1 MKAFS
6 VLFERCHGDS
16 LQQKLHVFRFP
27 KAANS
32 LSSPP
37 FPPFIPPYL
46 LHPWSLSPPPLPPPA
61 RPFFCSHF
69 LNCSPLTAK
78 IFQLHEVA
86 FRQKGS
92 QTYSL
97 LSGFLFS
104 PVCLCIK
111 DLIRRKLWM
120 EAGLGLSL
128 LVGHRT
134 YYNGWCCGDMLIGS
148 LQASAE
154 QQSLTIR
161 KNNDFTMKEP
171 TLLTSGRISMHCRS
185 LEGSCRPQ
193 ERSAIGN
200 ASCLFKARLLA
211 LL

>member
-1 MKAFS
+1 MAIVSSRSYMFFNSPKQQTAFPLLLILPS
-6 VLFERCHGDS
+6 S
-16 LQQKLHVFRFP
+16 LP
-27 KAANS
+27 I
-32 LSSPP
+32 SS
-37 FPPFIPPYL
+37 FLGPYL
-46 LHPWSLSPPPLPPPA
+46 LHLSLLP

-69 LNCSPLTAK
+69 LNCSPLTTK
-78 IFQLHEVA
+78 IFQLQEVA
-86 FRQKGS
+86 LRQKVS

-97 LSGFLFS
+97 LSGFLFP
-104 PVCLCIK
+104 PVCLRIK

-193 ERSAIGN
+193 ERSAVGN
-200 ASCLFKARLLA
+200 ASCLFKARLPP
-211 LL
+211 LLPLL

>member
-1 MKAFS
+1 MAIVSSRSYMF
-6 VLFERCHGDS
+6 F
-16 LQQKLHVFRFP
+16 
-27 KAANS
+27 
-32 LSSPP
+32 SSPSSKQAFLSFSSSLNP
-37 FPPFIPPYL
+37 
-46 LHPWSLSPPPLPPPA
+46 SLSPPSSVLISSTFPSSLC
-61 RPFFCSHF
+61 PFFCSHF
-69 LNCSPLTAK
+69 LNCSALTAK
-78 IFQLHEVA
+78 IFQGHEVA
-86 FRQKGS
+86 FGLKVS

-97 LSGFLFS
+97 LTRFLFS
-104 PVCLCIK
+104 PVCLRIK
-111 DLIRRKLWM
+111 DLIRWKLWM

-154 QQSLTIR
+154 RQSLTIR

-193 ERSAIGN
+193 ERSAVGK
-200 ASCLFKARLLA
+200 CLLSL
-211 LL
+211 